1 MVNRLRILICDWLQ
15 VLDVRGSCDNSQIVS
30 CSMDKTVM
38 LWDVT
43 SGNWT
48 RKWRG
53 HQAAVNC
60 VAFNEDSSVVISG
73 SVDTTV
79 KVWDTRSRAQDPIQ
93 TLEEPRDSV
102 TSLDISDHEV
112 NHQY

>member
-1 MVNRLRILICDWLQ
+1 MIVVKLQ
-15 VLDVRGSCDNSQIVS
+15 
-30 CSMDKTVM
+30 
-38 LWDVT
+38 T
-43 SGNWT
+43 SPRFIFISNP
-48 RKWRG
+48 
-53 HQAAVNC
+53 QAAVNC
-60 VAFNEDSSVVISG
+60 VAFNEDSSVVVSG